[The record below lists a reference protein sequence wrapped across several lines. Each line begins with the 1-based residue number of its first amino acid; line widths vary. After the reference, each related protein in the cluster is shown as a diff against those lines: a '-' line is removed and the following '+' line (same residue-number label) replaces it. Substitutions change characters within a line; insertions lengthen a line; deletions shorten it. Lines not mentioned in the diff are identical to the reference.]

1 MSSEDLARRGGGG
14 GGMTGKG
21 PSGPNHRQRRLWLA
35 EELGAKIKEGA
46 EDSDCVARLWSVAL
60 SDGVLGEGSVI

>member
-1 MSSEDLARRGGGG
+1 
-14 GGMTGKG
+14 MTGKG